1 MSALLPVAL
10 AAGNALLAEASAAEA
25 ASRRRAAA
33 NAQTADIRARTEEQ
47 ERLRRRRLKQALARA
62 RARFGAAG
70 TGSSDGSAA
79 ALLGGLAAESAR
91 EDRYAGD
98 ATSRR
103 LASLRADGAHAGRL
117 DRLGLLRRAGGLLAP
132 RNTRQFG

>member
-33 NAQTADIRARTEEQ
+33 NAQAADIRARTGEQ

-70 TGSSDGSAA
+70 TGAAGGSAA
-79 ALLGGLAAESAR
+79 ALLGGLAAESER
-91 EDRYAGD
+91 EGRHAGD
-98 ATSRR
+98 AASRR
-103 LASLRADGAHAGRL
+103 LAALGTDRAHAGRL
-117 DRLGLLRRAGGLLAP
+117 DRLGLLGRAGGLLAL
-132 RNTRQFG
+132 RGTNRRG